1 MCCVTWENA
10 TVPPVMLPIILA
22 KKFTQFDKK
31 NQNSIGVGCM
41 NKSLFVKFENII
53 GMDKRCP
60 LKFSKML
67 STRSHYPLMFSLFL
81 DILRIFTSCLRAS
94 TY

>member
-53 GMDKRCP
+53 GMG
-60 LKFSKML
+60 
-67 STRSHYPLMFSLFL
+67 
-81 DILRIFTSCLRAS
+81 
-94 TY
+94 